1 MRIQCLLCRTFPF
14 IAFTLL
20 VALVSA
26 AEPSPE
32 KKDPQ
37 SNFEPRS
44 QPGAGQRFLD
54 RFVGDWQVVKKF
66 YPRTGDPAVATGTC
80 RQTMIHDGRFLKSE
94 FVFEQDGK
102 KTTGLGVIGFDTD
115 SGKFTSFWTDS
126 RSTRMSIRQSEDKFN
141 GSEIVLFSR
150 SLETSDK
157 PPRRSKTV
165 THLEDDGRRIVHRQY
180 TVAADGSER
189 LVMELLMTRS
199 AK

>member
-1 MRIQCLLCRTFPF
+1 MRIQCVHCRALSF
-14 IAFTLL
+14 IALASF
-20 VALVSA
+20 AAIVSA

-37 SNFEPRS
+37 ASFEPRS
-44 QPGAGQRFLD
+44 QPGAGQRFLE

-66 YPRTGDPAVATGTC
+66 YPRSGDPAVATGTC
-80 RQTMIHDGRFLKSE
+80 RQTMIHEGRFLKSE

-102 KTTGLGVIGFDTD
+102 KTTGLGIIGFDTD
-115 SGKFTSFWTDS
+115 WGKFTSFWTDS

-141 GSEIVLFSR
+141 GAEIVMLSR
-150 SLETSDK
+150 SLDTTDK

-180 TVAADGSER
+180 TVSADGSER